1 METARIVLQLWS
13 SATDPK
19 QMAQEWTALKAKHS
33 GQACIG
39 IVNKCDLLSSEQVT
53 TLSQSLPEL
62 MCLSAKNPEDVSRLK
77 AALLN
82 LVDTGALNTQSTVVS
97 NSRHYDALIRAL
109 ESLDRVQEGVN
120 SGISGDLLAIDLQAA
135 LLALGEITGAITNDD
150 LLGHIFANF
159 CIGK

>member
-1 METARIVLQLWS
+1 LAEWLGRALQKLAQRFESARRLNKPLLY
-13 SATDPK
+13 
-19 QMAQEWTALKAKHS
+19 EAK
-33 GQACIG
+33 
-39 IVNKCDLLSSEQVT
+39 KPD
-53 TLSQSLPEL
+53 
-62 MCLSAKNPEDVSRLK
+62 DVARLK
-77 AALLN
+77 SALLK